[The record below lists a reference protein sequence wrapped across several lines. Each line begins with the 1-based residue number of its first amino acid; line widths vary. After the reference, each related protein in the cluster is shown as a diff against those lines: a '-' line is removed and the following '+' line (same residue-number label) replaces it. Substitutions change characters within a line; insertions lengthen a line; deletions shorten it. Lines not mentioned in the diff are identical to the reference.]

1 MRISEIISEEMDVT
15 EARPMGILNRIG
27 QTALSMTPTNIG
39 KKAKGTLETGK
50 IANQLMNQYMQWL
63 GKNQYEENKESLVNF
78 LKQSGLPNDAIQ
90 AASNVLDNA
99 QVRPSSTQPTTNQP
113 QTPAA
118 PQQNNTTPQPN
129 AVSEADGDQSTKLDS
144 KIISQAIMAAVVQQV
159 RSGQPMN
166 NVGTRS
172 ASGTQQTPTS
182 SSMASGVR
190 SGQPMNNVGTR
201 SASGTQQTPTSS
213 SMASGGGNANT
224 ASSNNTVD
232 QMRDTAD
239 STQSTQPAAQ
249 NLSKQNAIQKP
260 TGPQPGQQVT
270 FPGTTPPVVF
280 KYNPQWID
288 SSGNPASADVVAAL
302 NQLAVGQDPSMPALK
317 KARSALGLPES
328 KKMKRNLY

>member
-182 SSMASGVR
+182 SSMASG
-190 SGQPMNNVGTR
+190 
-201 SASGTQQTPTSS
+201 
-213 SMASGGGNANT
+213 GGNANT

>member
-182 SSMASGVR
+182 SSMASG
-190 SGQPMNNVGTR
+190 
-201 SASGTQQTPTSS
+201 
-213 SMASGGGNANT
+213 GGNANT

-328 KKMKRNLY
+328 KKNEKESVLEFHSNFLGKVI